1 MSESEKITFEEA
13 LKQLEETVMKMEKG
27 ELSLDENIKS
37 FEKGSKLADYCTKQL
52 SEAEK
57 KIEVLLKVA
66 PDGNPQFQDFN
77 EN

>member
-57 KIEVLLKVA
+57 KIEVLLQVA

>member
-27 ELSLDENIKS
+27 DLSLDENIQF
-37 FEKGSKLADYCTKQL
+37 FEKGSKLADFCTKQL

-57 KIEVLLKVA
+57 KIEVLLKVS
-66 PDGNPQFQDFN
+66 PEGELQFQEFN
-77 EN
+77 DM